1 MKAFL
6 TALSLGLILMAFLVA
21 IAIGSLRDYG
31 ETINAGDIAVIM
43 VLLGAG
49 ALTNSVARAQR

>member
-1 MKAFL
+1 MKSFL
-6 TALSLGLILMAFLVA
+6 TALSLGLILMAILVA
-21 IAIGSLRDYG
+21 VGIGSLRDYG
-31 ETINAGDIAVIM
+31 EVINAGDIAVIM

>member
-6 TALSLGLILMAFLVA
+6 TALSLGLILMAILVA
-21 IAIGSLRDYG
+21 VGIGSLRDYG

-49 ALTNSVARAQR
+49 ALTNSVARAR

>member
-6 TALSLGLILMAFLVA
+6 TALSFGLIIMAILVA

-49 ALTNSVARAQR
+49 ALTNSVARAR

>member
-6 TALSLGLILMAFLVA
+6 TALSLGLIVMAFLVA

-31 ETINAGDIAVIM
+31 ETINAGDILAVL
-43 VLLGAG
+43 VLLGGG
-49 ALTNSVARAQR
+49 ALTNKVARAQR

>member
-6 TALSLGLILMAFLVA
+6 TALSLGLILMAILVA
-21 IAIGSLRDYG
+21 VGIGSLRDYG

-43 VLLGAG
+43 VLLGVG
-49 ALTNSVARAQR
+49 ALTNSVARAR